1 MTQDEIIE
9 MARKA
14 HGPLTGTWWD
24 MDVSSLE
31 RFASLVAQ
39 HEQDQFFKR
48 AHIAAELAI
57 ERAIELEREECLK
70 ICQEVVK
77 YFPSSGFV
85 GSFIASKIKER
96 STE

>member
-1 MTQDEIIE
+1 MNKDQLVELAKQADWPESLISPIIME
-9 MARKA
+9 K
-14 HGPLTGTWWD
+14 LND
-24 MDVSSLE
+24 
-31 RFASLVAQ
+31 FAKLVAQ

-85 GSFIASKIKER
+85 ASFIASKIKER